1 MREIGNDLGILL
13 STLEEKI
20 KDLKECIDKLENN
33 KINTFDMEAYKSR
46 ILEHMA
52 ASSFPPERLAELE
65 EKNLFTCWCGFKG
78 MLNFWEIEKHKY
90 VDCRGA
96 TGEKS
101 SSPENPDESKFP
113 VSHYPCDKPGCLVL
127 HPKPTTHSENPE
139 DRFVKDHEKS
149 SSQVC
154 EKCREY
160 GFIICFC
167 CPSGLLNWPEA
178 LLAMMA
184 GKIIVHCE
192 WFKNKELYY
201 YFDQKEGD
209 VMRSPKLATF
219 CSSIIGTGHIEISKR
234 QWKVWEAE

>member
-13 STLEEKI
+13 RTLEGKV
-20 KDLKECIDKLENN
+20 KNLKERIDKLENN
-33 KINTFDMEAYKSR
+33 KVNTFDMEAYRSR

-52 ASSFPPERLAELE
+52 ASSFPPERLTELE

-90 VDCRGA
+90 VDCRGT
-96 TGEKS
+96 TG
-101 SSPENPDESKFP
+101 
-113 VSHYPCDKPGCLVL
+113 
-127 HPKPTTHSENPE
+127 
-139 DRFVKDHEKS
+139 EKS